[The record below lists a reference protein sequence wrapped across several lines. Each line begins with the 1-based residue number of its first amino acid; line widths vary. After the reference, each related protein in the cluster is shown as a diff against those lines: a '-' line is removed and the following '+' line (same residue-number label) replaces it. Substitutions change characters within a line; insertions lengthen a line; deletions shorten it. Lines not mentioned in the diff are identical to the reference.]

1 MLKLYE
7 NIKKRR
13 IQLNIS
19 QQELA
24 ELVGY
29 RGRSMVSQIESGN
42 VDLPLSMIKRFADAL
57 KCSPAYLMGWMEENV
72 NASEEFQRF
81 YEEHKDELPS
91 RLAAYFDIFAKL
103 SPESQDKVIDYMN
116 YQIEKEN
123 NNAQS

>member
-91 RLAAYFDIFAKL
+91 RLVAYFDIFAKL

-123 NNAQS
+123 DNAQS